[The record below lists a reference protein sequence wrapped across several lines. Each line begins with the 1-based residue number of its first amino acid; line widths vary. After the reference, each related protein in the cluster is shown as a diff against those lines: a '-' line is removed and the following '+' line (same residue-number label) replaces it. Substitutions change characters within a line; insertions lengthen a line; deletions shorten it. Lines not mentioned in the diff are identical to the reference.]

1 MLREI
6 TDQRADR
13 AHDFQPRED
22 DPASL
27 VAARLRRSGYPYLRG
42 VKCEV
47 REGVAVLSGTVPTFH
62 LKQMAQALA
71 EAGADVV
78 ITSRSAESA
87 EKSAKELA
95 EYTGRKIIGTAMDV
109 TDEDSVT
116 RAFDM
121 TIEKMGRLDILVN
134 NAGGTIPSDNYKL
147 EDRGL
152 EEWRYAMRVNL
163 DGTFLCTRA
172 AARIMLKQRS
182 GSIINIA
189 SDSGILGIDRSRY
202 EGLDMKPNTVDY
214 AAVKG
219 GIINFTRDAAAELS
233 PQGIRVNAISPGG
246 FERGQ
251 KPEFIERYNKLTA
264 LRRMGIDGRDL
275 KGIIVLLA
283 SDAGDYITG
292 ANILVDGGITAV
304 K

>member
-1 MLREI
+1 MVYKNIPNVMEL
-6 TDQRADR
+6 
-13 AHDFQPRED
+13 F
-22 DPASL
+22 SL
-27 VAARLRRSGYPYLRG
+27 KGKVALVTGGARDLGL
-42 VKCEV
+42 
-47 REGVAVLSGTVPTFH
+47 
-62 LKQMAQALA
+62 QMAQALA